1 MFRAMDDLAAVS
13 RLLQRLRYAR
23 ESAGKSTEEL
33 AKELILGPQ
42 WIERFES
49 GMTLP
54 DLNTLFVLIDHL
66 DLDPASV
73 FADLWTDYDAPPTM
87 RRTIYAEDSAA
98 GLIVNFAYANF
109 DAQYVLEDATVAEF
123 DEILL
128 TLRDGLARL
137 VTPTGRVQNET
148 QIKTNAVA
156 ATFIQATRT
165 WQHANPSDLWG
176 FILSRAYCDPYNHP
190 AEYARLDFEQS
201 WKRTSGW
208 ALEEIVVRHYREELA
223 KQGITIEIAR
233 GHRRRD
239 LVDQF
244 KVDSRLEADKIDVY
258 LLGPNDTCFGV
269 VHVKA
274 SFAERRT
281 DDVPMSQ
288 SLMRGGYFSAF
299 WTLDLKSTP
308 SSAPFNKGELGT
320 VDGDRSA
327 KRKDFEDDGAFS
339 ACFSYNSNTQPT
351 PDDRDAAS
359 RIVTCDF
366 SDPDD
371 AFTAAVVKAW
381 QAFKSRNEQ

>member
-1 MFRAMDDLAAVS
+1 MFRGMIDSGPVT
-13 RLLQRLRYAR
+13 RLLQRLREAR
-23 ESAGKSTEEL
+23 ESAGRSTEDI

-66 DLDPASV
+66 GLDPTDV
-73 FADLWTDYDAPPTM
+73 FADLRTEYDASPTM
-87 RRTIYAEDSAA
+87 RRTIYAEQSAA
-98 GLIVNFAYANF
+98 GLIVNFEYAKF
-109 DAQYVLEDATVAEF
+109 DAQYILEGATVAEF
-123 DEILL
+123 DAVLL
-128 TLRDGLARL
+128 TLRNGLARL
-137 VTPTGRVQNET
+137 VAPNEGVKDER
-148 QIKTNAVA
+148 QIKMNAVA
-156 ATFIQATRT
+156 AAFIQATQT
-165 WQHANPSDLWG
+165 WKHANPSDLWG
-176 FILSRAYCDPYNHP
+176 FIMSRAYCDPYNHP
-190 AEYARLDFEQS
+190 ADYARLNFDQS

-223 KQGITIEIAR
+223 KYDITIEIAR
-233 GHRRRD
+233 GDRRHV

-244 KVDSRLEADKIDVY
+244 KVDNRLEADKIDVY
-258 LLGPNDTCFGV
+258 LLGPDDTCFGV

-274 SFAERRT
+274 SLAERRT

-288 SLMRGGYFSAF
+288 TLMRGGYFSAF

-308 SSAPFNKGELGT
+308 SSFPSNKGELGA

-327 KRKDFEDDGAFS
+327 KRKDFEDDGSFS

-351 PDDRDAAS
+351 PIGGYAVS

-366 SDPDD
+366 SNPDD
-371 AFTAAVVKAW
+371 AFTSAVVEAW
-381 QAFKSRNEQ
+381 EAFKSRGKQ